1 MMLARRV
8 ARPMLASI
16 FIYGGL
22 EAFLNPGSK
31 VPKADKLISGLPER
45 IPIPYITSTEQL
57 VRIDGA
63 AKVIGGIALG
73 FGRTPRFAALALAA
87 SLAPTTLAG
96 HAFWD
101 ENDRPT
107 RQAQKLQLAKNA
119 SIMGGLLLAAVDT
132 GGKPSL
138 GWRAK
143 RATRRLGKKAK
154 AQQQSAASRVYERTS

>member
-1 MMLARRV
+1 MLAT
-8 ARPMLASI
+8 I

-22 EAFLNPGSK
+22 EAFLNPASK
-31 VPKADKLISGLPER
+31 VPRADKLVSGLPER
-45 IPIPYITSTEQL
+45 IPISYITSTEQL

-63 AKVIGGIALG
+63 AKVVGGIALG
-73 FGRTPRFAALALAA
+73 LGKAPRFAALALVA

-101 ENDRPT
+101 EDDRQA

-132 GGKPSL
+132 GGKPSI
-138 GWRAK
+138 GWRAR
-143 RATRRLGKKAK
+143 RATRKLGKKAK
-154 AQQQSAASRVYERTS
+154 AQQQSAAARVHERSS